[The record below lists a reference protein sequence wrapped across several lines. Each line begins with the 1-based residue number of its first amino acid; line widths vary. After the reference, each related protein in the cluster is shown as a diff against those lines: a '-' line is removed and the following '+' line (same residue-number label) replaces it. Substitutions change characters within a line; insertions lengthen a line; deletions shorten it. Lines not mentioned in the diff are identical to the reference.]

1 MAAHGDAAKRVY
13 EQGRNRTRE
22 TVKQFEARLESA
34 ADEATGAK
42 LRVERGKVTS
52 FAQFPYDA
60 AIQLVLADLDR

>member
-1 MAAHGDAAKRVY
+1 MP
-13 EQGRNRTRE
+13 GRRRRTRGGRPAG
-22 TVKQFEARLESA
+22 EARLESA